1 MTKGEGTREGRRREE
16 GRARASEGSR
26 ILVLSARSDLLSSPW
41 QASRSR
47 DRGKAADG
55 LTWPLT
61 PMHYSVRSAR
71 SSVRPAIQITMPPR
85 LLSSDYRQADCETG
99 GKGGRTLATRINHG
113 ENQFNV
119 KLSLPFPDPDSPHC
133 TSFTSFLRS
142 HARSRSSHGGAI
154 FDQLHPV
161 LHPSPPLRLP
171 LTCQP

>member
-1 MTKGEGTREGRRREE
+1 M
-16 GRARASEGSR
+16 
-26 ILVLSARSDLLSSPW
+26 
-41 QASRSR
+41 ASRSR

-119 KLSLPFPDPDSPHC
+119 KLSHSPFPDPDFLIVPRLLPSSDLMLAPDPATEGQSLTNCIRSC
-133 TSFTSFLRS
+133 TPRRLSDCPLLANLELR
-142 HARSRSSHGGAI
+142 APLEVR
-154 FDQLHPV
+154 F
-161 LHPSPPLRLP
+161 PPPKGDR
-171 LTCQP
+171 